1 MIQPWNRKCDRSK
14 ERRTSLDVNRRDM
27 GREGEVI
34 LLLIPFLRS
43 SQPSSRF
50 FLPFPRGWSV
60 AAEFDKLERLKW
72 IRARHRPRF
81 YRNTERERERDC
93 VTNKR
98 NGKILSKRSKKRN
111 DRIEEDTRTS
121 KIFLHST
128 LDSSLESA
136 TESGSDL
143 HPPWLRSWIHE
154 RTFWGKISGKRE
166 KREYRSKIEN
176 IILFLIIRID
186 N

>member
-14 ERRTSLDVNRRDM
+14 ERRTSLDINRRDM

-176 IILFLIIRID
+176 IILFWIIRID

>member
-81 YRNTERERERDC
+81 YRNTEREREREIAWR
-93 VTNKR
+93 TNETARFSLKDRRRGTIESRKTRVRARSFCIPLLTRLLNLLR
-98 NGKILSKRSKKRN
+98 NREATYIRRGSEAEYMRGHFGGKYREK
-111 DRIEEDTRTS
+111 
-121 KIFLHST
+121 
-128 LDSSLESA
+128 
-136 TESGSDL
+136 
-143 HPPWLRSWIHE
+143 
-154 RTFWGKISGKRE
+154 E
-166 KREYRSKIEN
+166 KRENIDQKLKI
-176 IILFLIIRID
+176 
-186 N
+186 